1 MSAGDLTGIA
11 AGSADLSGSIRAV
24 CDHREAACC
33 ALYIRVFD
41 RGDDH
46 AERRRDVVQL
56 QRITENAQAVTD
68 ARCVADVSIAD
79 IAACE
84 VTACYGV
91 GAVVVVVRR
100 CVCRFQISRRIHC
113 RPFQLINVAV

>member
-1 MSAGDLTGIA
+1 MRAGDLTDIA

-24 CDHREAACC
+24 CDHREAACLT
-33 ALYIRVFD
+33 LYIRVLNS
-41 RGDDH
+41 GDDH
-46 AERRRDVVQL
+46 AERRRDVVQT
-56 QRITENAQAVTD
+56 QRLTENAQAVTD

-91 GAVVVVVRR
+91 GAVVVVRR

>member
-1 MSAGDLTGIA
+1 MCTGALTDITT
-11 AGSADLSGSIRAV
+11 GSADLSGSIRAV
-24 CDHREAACC
+24 CDHREAACLT
-33 ALYIRVFD
+33 LYIRVFD